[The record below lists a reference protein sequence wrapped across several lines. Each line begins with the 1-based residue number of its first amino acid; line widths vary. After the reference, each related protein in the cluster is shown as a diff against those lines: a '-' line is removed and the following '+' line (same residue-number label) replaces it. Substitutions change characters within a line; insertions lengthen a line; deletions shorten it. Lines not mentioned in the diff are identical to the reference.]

1 MELSIEEVSVLKIY
15 GRLLEGNGEK
25 KQLLS
30 DHINGVYSRVDSY
43 SENTDFNNLIKT
55 IALAHD
61 IGKASKAWQSYLITG
76 KHRVPH
82 SNMGIYLVDKLIE
95 ELNFDSKYEKSVK
108 FFLKDILG
116 YVVGAHHGLFD
127 TVDNNGN
134 YLLDEKVKSITK
146 QEIEDCLDSY
156 KHIIDNKKLNIH
168 IKDASKEMENII
180 FKMEAL
186 NKELKKA
193 DPKNEVNYSFFLG
206 VIVRMLLSMQID
218 GDWSDAANFE
228 FDYENKFDKHFE
240 NFSWDEL
247 IKIYESYIKENF
259 TSKSPINLI
268 RTKISDECKKNSEY
282 KSGIYKLY
290 VPTGGGKTIAAF
302 RYALHHAKKYNK
314 DRIFYIAPY
323 NSILEQNAKV
333 YRTIFKSKEDY
344 ILEHH
349 SNVVHSKFDTEDPD
363 RKYKY
368 LTEKWTSPIILTSM
382 VQLLNAFFSADKK
395 SIRRLHRL
403 KNAVVII
410 DEMQALPFKTIT
422 IFNTFI
428 NAMSKFFG
436 TTFILCTATQPPYE
450 KIMGQSDSSRLTAD
464 IYFEEKIDLVGNY
477 ENYLEFDRVIIKDK
491 TKLKPYNIDEIENL
505 IIDESIET
513 NSIMLIANTR
523 RAVDIIFNRI
533 KNTEELKDYEIIML
547 SNNMCAAHRMDT
559 INKVREKLKNKERV
573 ILVSTTLIEAGVDL
587 SMEKVIRSL
596 TGLDSIA
603 QAAGRCN
610 RNGEMEKGEVI
621 IINIDS
627 DIENTTQMKELRAAQ
642 ETTRAILNDFE
653 KEPSN
658 YDNNLLG
665 KAAIEFYF
673 KELHKKLS
681 NTTHYLLDDNNTIY
695 DLIGKGIKKMK
706 LVQSNKSPMRPLN
719 QSFLTAGMQFK
730 AIDDLAKDVI
740 VPYGEGQEICNK
752 ILSSS
757 TSIYEFKSL
766 LNKLQHYTVSV
777 YSNVLEE
784 LLKNNALVYVEE
796 FDIYLANENFYDNDR
811 GLVLDGTDINTFF
824 I

>member
-1 MELSIEEVSVLKIY
+1 MELY
-15 GRLLEGNGEK
+15 GRYLKVNEK

-30 DHINGVYSRVDSY
+30 DHINGVYSRVDRY

-61 IGKASKAWQSYLITG
+61 AGKASNAWQSYLMTG
-76 KHRVPH
+76 KNRVPH

-95 ELNFDSKYEKSVK
+95 GLKVDSKYGRSIK
-108 FFLKDILG
+108 FFLRDIIG
-116 YVVGAHHGLFD
+116 YVIGAHHGLFD

-134 YLLDEKVKSITK
+134 YLLDEKVKSIK
-146 QEIEDCLDSY
+146 MQDVNNCLDRY
-156 KHIIDNKKLNIH
+156 KDIIDNNQLNIH
-168 IKDASKEMENII
+168 IKNASKEMENLII
-180 FKMEAL
+180 KLESL
-186 NKELKKA
+186 NNELKNKYKGK
-193 DPKNEVNYSFFLG
+193 DGPKIELNYSFFLG

-228 FDYENKFDKHFE
+228 FDYENKFEVHLE
-240 NFSWDEL
+240 NFSWDKL
-247 IKIYESYIKENF
+247 IEVYEDYIKQNF
-259 TSKSPINLI
+259 TSTTPINLI

-302 RYALHHAKKYNK
+302 RFALHHAKKHSK
-314 DRIFYIAPY
+314 ERVFYIAPY

-333 YRTIFKSKEDY
+333 YRNIFKVKEEY

-349 SNVVHSKFDTEDPD
+349 SNVMHSDFDTEDPD
-363 RKYKY
+363 GRYKY
-368 LTEKWTSPIILTSM
+368 LTEKWSSPIILTSM

-403 KNAVVII
+403 KNSVVII
-410 DEMQALPFKTIT
+410 DEMQALPFKVVS

-428 NAMSKFFG
+428 NAMSKLFG

-450 KIMGQSDSSRLTAD
+450 RIMGKLESSRLTAD
-464 IYFEEKIDLVGNY
+464 IYFEDEIDLVSNY
-477 ENYLEFDRVIIKDK
+477 ENYLEFNRVIIKDK
-491 TKLKPYNIDEIENL
+491 TKLKPYSIDEIENL

-547 SNNMCAAHRMDT
+547 SNNMCAAHRMNT
-559 INKVREKLKNKERV
+559 INKVREKLNNNEKIV
-573 ILVSTTLIEAGVDL
+573 LVSTNLIEAGVDL
-587 SMEKVIRSL
+587 SMSKVIRSL

-627 DIENTTQMKELRAAQ
+627 DIENTTQMKELREAQ
-642 ETTRAILNDFE
+642 ETTRAILEDF
-653 KEPSN
+653 KGDTLK
-658 YDNNLLG
+658 YDNNLLS
-665 KAAIEFYF
+665 KKAIEFYF
-673 KELHKKLS
+673 KELYKKLS

-695 DLIGKGIKKMK
+695 DLIGKGSKKIK
-706 LVQSNKSPMRPLN
+706 LVQYNKRKLRPLN
-719 QSFLTAGMQFK
+719 QSFLTAGMQFR

-740 VPYGEGQEICNK
+740 VPYGEGLDICNK
-752 ILSSS
+752 ILSKS

-796 FDIYLANENFYDNDR
+796 FDIYLANENYYDNDR
-811 GLVLDGTDINTFF
+811 GLVLDGTNINTFF